1 MPDQASKSHKIRSN
15 SKSGV
20 MPMPVLEPPE
30 RREPPMSTALPEM
43 VDNQDTITRTGIIS
57 IVPEGEDTSA
67 EREDDPATR
76 N

>member
-1 MPDQASKSHKIRSN
+1 MPDQASKSRNKRST

-30 RREPPMSTALPEM
+30 RHEPPMSTVAPEL
-43 VDNQDTITRTGIIS
+43 VDKSDTATSTGVIP
-57 IVPEGEDTSA
+57 IVSEGEDTSA